1 MDRYQNE
8 LSQAAQRLAE
18 IIKARQPQEGM
29 PLKVI
34 SGEVKSVTSDNSKA
48 IVVVN
53 EQELSVFNKSKDK
66 LTAGESVWLGYF
78 KTLADAV
85 ILFRNGPST
94 PSSGGGV
101 GEDLGNG
108 NERFNDYVNNTCAED
123 EGCKFNTLKGSSNK
137 VLGGQANLLYGFNNT
152 ANNTTTG
159 NLIGGMSNSA
169 AVGTYAS
176 SITGVSNT
184 LLSGSSG
191 TGANTVS
198 GENNTVSGRDN
209 IVSGN
214 QNGVSASR
222 CMAVGYKNSVSG
234 TDQMAAGRENVIEGS
249 NNFVIGKL
257 NHLINNDNNENNI
270 CGGEQ
275 NYVYSANNM
284 VSGRYNS
291 VSGTG
296 ICNVIGGQSNQAN
309 YYGYNAVFGRQNQA
323 WGYSIVSGNLC
334 QADTFAQAGGQYCFA
349 GEQSAAFG
357 YRAYAGVDQDAL
369 DRGASVNYASQSA
382 LGHRC
387 FSFGYFLHNQSDNAF
402 VCGRYNEEGKN
413 HYAFIVGSGHQA
425 RPEEGETEDVRANV
439 FDIAWSGDTSTQ
451 GSYNTLG
458 ADYSEH
464 EEWADGNPDNEDRA
478 GHFVTYVGNKIRYAN
493 SDDDYILGVV
503 SATPA
508 VVGDGDIG
516 YWRGRFETDV
526 FGRVIYE
533 KAEVVRHRVNDEG
546 EDEEYTVIQ
555 DVPKTA
561 SDYDPTRE
569 YIPRSERPE
578 WSPVGTHGKL
588 IVVDDGT
595 CEVDGYCTAADGGI
609 ATKADKGY
617 RVIERLDDTHI
628 RIRLR

>member
-108 NERFNDYVNNTCAED
+108 NERFNDYVNNTVDFDED
-123 EGCKFNTLKGSSNK
+123 HTGEYNTLKGS
-137 VLGGQANLLYGFNNT
+137 NNT
-152 ANNTTTG
+152 IVGAADNNIVTGDGNRIAAGSNNNVSGKTNIVCAKGADGNIVGGERNLVAQGGNIVNGYGNAAGCLPNVILGTLISNYEGNYQGTADEMNGTTPSFLGDADYYYCGYNRVEGYYNAASQYSEASGEYNIARFHSKCVGSYNMASQRSIAIGARNNATG
-159 NLIGGMSNSA
+159 NSIAFGEDCKAGTRYQNYHYTNPPLSDINIMESAGAGYRVCAFGQNVFLIGNNS
-169 AVGTYAS
+169 
-176 SITGVSNT
+176 
-184 LLSGSSG
+184 
-191 TGANTVS
+191 
-198 GENNTVSGRDN
+198 
-209 IVSGN
+209 
-214 QNGVSASR
+214 
-222 CMAVGYKNSVSG
+222 MAVGKNIV
-234 TDQMAAGRENVIEGS
+234 AANQLDNSIMVGEG
-249 NNFVIGKL
+249 L
-257 NHLINNDNNENNI
+257 
-270 CGGEQ
+270 
-275 NYVYSANNM
+275 VYLEGN
-284 VSGRYNS
+284 
-291 VSGTG
+291 G
-296 ICNVIGGQSNQAN
+296 I
-309 YYGYNAVFGRQNQA
+309 AVFGYYNQ
-323 WGYSIVSGNLC
+323 YNE
-334 QADTFAQAGGQYCFA
+334 TFAKTFLLEVGNGTDTANRSNALELSNAGSLY
-349 GEQSAAFG
+349 
-357 YRAYAGVDQDAL
+357 
-369 DRGASVNYASQSA
+369 
-382 LGHRC
+382 
-387 FSFGYFLHNQSDNAF
+387 
-402 VCGRYNEEGKN
+402 
-413 HYAFIVGSGHQA
+413 
-425 RPEEGETEDVRANV
+425 
-439 FDIAWSGDTSTQ
+439 IA

-503 SATPA
+503 SATPSLI
-508 VVGDGDIG
+508 GDSDIG

-533 KAEVVRHRVNDEG
+533 KAEVVRHRVNDKG
-546 EDEEYTVIQ
+546 EDEEYTVIE
-555 DVPKTA
+555 DVPKIA

-569 YIPRSERPE
+569 YIPRSQRPE

-588 IVVDDGT
+588 IVIDDGT

-609 ATKADKGY
+609 ATAAFGGGY
-617 RVIERLDDTHI
+617 RVIERLDESHI
-628 RIRLR
+628 RIRIR

>member
-108 NERFNDYVNNTCAED
+108 NERFNDYVNNTVDFDED
-123 EGCKFNTLKGSSNK
+123 HTGEYNTLKGS
-137 VLGGQANLLYGFNNT
+137 NNT
-152 ANNTTTG
+152 IVGAANNNIITGDGNRIVAGSNNNVSGKTNIVCAKGADGNIVGGERNLTAQGGNIVNGYGNAAGCLPNVILGTLISYYEGNYQGTADEMKGTTPSFLGDAYDYSCGYNRVEGYYNAASQYSEVSGDYNVARFYSKCVGSYNMASQRSIAIGLRNNATG
-159 NLIGGMSNSA
+159 NSIAFGEDCKAGTRYQNYHYTSPPLSDINIMESAGAGYRVYALGQNVFLIGNNS
-169 AVGTYAS
+169 
-176 SITGVSNT
+176 
-184 LLSGSSG
+184 
-191 TGANTVS
+191 
-198 GENNTVSGRDN
+198 
-209 IVSGN
+209 
-214 QNGVSASR
+214 
-222 CMAVGYKNSVSG
+222 MAVGKNIV
-234 TDQMAAGRENVIEGS
+234 AANQLDNSIMVGEG
-249 NNFVIGKL
+249 L
-257 NHLINNDNNENNI
+257 
-270 CGGEQ
+270 
-275 NYVYSANNM
+275 VYLEGN
-284 VSGRYNS
+284 
-291 VSGTG
+291 G
-296 ICNVIGGQSNQAN
+296 I
-309 YYGYNAVFGRQNQA
+309 AVFGYYNQ
-323 WGYSIVSGNLC
+323 YNE
-334 QADTFAQAGGQYCFA
+334 TFAKTFLLEVGNGTDTANRSNALELSDAGSLYI
-349 GEQSAAFG
+349 S
-357 YRAYAGVDQDAL
+357 
-369 DRGASVNYASQSA
+369 
-382 LGHRC
+382 
-387 FSFGYFLHNQSDNAF
+387 
-402 VCGRYNEEGKN
+402 
-413 HYAFIVGSGHQA
+413 
-425 RPEEGETEDVRANV
+425 
-439 FDIAWSGDTSTQ
+439 

-493 SDDDYILGVV
+493 SDDEYILGVV

-526 FGRVIYE
+526 FGRIIYE
-533 KAEVVRHRVNDEG
+533 KAEVVRHRVNDKG

-569 YIPRSERPE
+569 YIPRSQRPE

-588 IVVDDGT
+588 IVIDDGT

-609 ATKADKGY
+609 ATAAFGGGY
-617 RVIERLDDTHI
+617 RVIERLDGNHI
-628 RIRLR
+628 RIRIR